1 MVNQLEQYIKHYNMN
16 KLLGS
21 SWKTSLLGMLSGS
34 VLIIQ
39 SFVDKGEVDISKII
53 LAVLVYLLG
62 RFASDNSK
70 NEVK

>member
-1 MVNQLEQYIKHYNMN
+1 MN
-16 KLLGS
+16 KLLGT

-62 RFASDNSK
+62 RFASDNTK